1 MQLLKNTKYKKK
13 RINNFK
19 NTKYKKKIRTQNFK
33 NTIYKEKTNS
43 KISQRAN
50 PVFTVEIRKQI
61 AKKIQN
67 QQLVFSKPCN
77 SDFVFLICLFFVFF
91 LFLNM
96 GRRPFCSHRGLLK
109 YNLFALETFKRS
121 TNFQWGSPLGCLS
134 DLSGF
139 GSPGALRFSRI
150 DRALEV
156 VPQGGAI
163 NMPTTF
169 SLSSHCISKLMPV
182 SVVRSAVTTWAARA
196 GPPPS
201 SKGAWRGVLKGWLK
215 GSWRVPPLPGW
226 KPSYPLKPRLKPPL
240 KTLLKPPLEA
250 PLKPS

>member
-1 MQLLKNTKYKKK
+1 MQSVFFVFYLYFFVFLLYFYKKKYEKIEKKYEKIRMQLLKNTKYKKK

-19 NTKYKKKIRTQNFK
+19 NTKYKKKNTNPKFQKYNIQRKDKFK
-33 NTIYKEKTNS
+33 NKPKSQPRVHCGNQETNC
-43 KISQRAN
+43 
-50 PVFTVEIRKQI
+50 
-61 AKKIQN
+61 KKIQN
-67 QQLVFSKPCN
+67 QPLVFSKPCN

-150 DRALEV
+150 DRALR
-156 VPQGGAI
+156 
-163 NMPTTF
+163 
-169 SLSSHCISKLMPV
+169 LSHKEEL
-182 SVVRSAVTTWAARA
+182 
-196 GPPPS
+196 
-201 SKGAWRGVLKGWLK
+201 
-215 GSWRVPPLPGW
+215 
-226 KPSYPLKPRLKPPL
+226 
-240 KTLLKPPLEA
+240 
-250 PLKPS
+250 

>member
-1 MQLLKNTKYKKK
+1 MQSVFFCILFVFFRFSFVFLQKKYEKIEKKYEKIRMQLLKNTKYKKK
-13 RINNFK
+13 RNQQFQ
-19 NTKYKKKIRTQNFK
+19 KYKIQKKIRTQNFK

-67 QQLVFSKPCN
+67 QPLVFSKPCN

-150 DRALEV
+150 DRALR
-156 VPQGGAI
+156 
-163 NMPTTF
+163 
-169 SLSSHCISKLMPV
+169 LSYKEEL
-182 SVVRSAVTTWAARA
+182 
-196 GPPPS
+196 
-201 SKGAWRGVLKGWLK
+201 
-215 GSWRVPPLPGW
+215 
-226 KPSYPLKPRLKPPL
+226 
-240 KTLLKPPLEA
+240 
-250 PLKPS
+250 